1 MLGKLI
7 DKIMREVYTLGAR
20 SDEDRL
26 ASAVLLSK
34 QVEGSK
40 ICIPTHLSAFHPTSM
55 LPIFRRQSTLLRI
68 AHYHALI
75 LAHRPFILYPYPKEP
90 AERQAV
96 HGHHIKECIDA
107 AMSAIHAIH
116 AIACGRDRM
125 QFRSLF
131 YVHKVAFVAASALL
145 VIPVARLHQ
154 KASPGCKRTHDATDK
169 KARELVDTAISF
181 LIFGQTRM
189 LRLADTPSS

>member
-1 MLGKLI
+1 
-7 DKIMREVYTLGAR
+7 MREVYTLGAR

-26 ASAVLLSK
+26 AWAVLLSK
-34 QVEGSK
+34 QFEGSK

-75 LAHRPFILYPYPKEP
+75 LAHRPFMLYPYPKEP

-116 AIACGRDRM
+116 AIACGRDR
-125 QFRSLF
+125 
-131 YVHKVAFVAASALL
+131 
-145 VIPVARLHQ
+145 
-154 KASPGCKRTHDATDK
+154 
-169 KARELVDTAISF
+169 ISF
-181 LIFGQTRM
+181 RTYSMSTKSPLLPPPPCLSSQWHISTRKPHPDANALTM
-189 LRLADTPSS
+189 QPTKRQRGSSIPPFHS